1 MATGSFK
8 VHEIPTFYNK
18 NSITGLNNAVESLFA
33 ELPSGAINVTMGTGN
48 YFYYCCG
55 YKASATVGTLTT
67 FGYGTSPLRVHIN
80 ASGTWEHKLVTV
92 TSN

>member
-18 NSITGLNNAVESLFA
+18 NSISGLNNAVESLFA
-33 ELPSGAINVTMGTGN
+33 ELPSGAINVTMSTGS
-48 YFYYCCG
+48 YFFYCCG

-67 FGYGTSPLRVHIN
+67 FGYGTSPLRVHTDE
-80 ASGTWEHKLVTV
+80 AGTWTHKIVTV
-92 TSN
+92 S